1 VRDVGFALITGR
13 SRPLSHGT
21 FQHLLHHIP
30 AEDAQR
36 FYEAST
42 QQEVETLGDGPRRVG
57 VDGHNLPRYTKI
69 VPLTKGKIGSSGR
82 VLPGQDRQG

>member
-1 VRDVGFALITGR
+1 
-13 SRPLSHGT
+13 
-21 FQHLLHHIP
+21 
-30 AEDAQR
+30 
-36 FYEAST
+36 
-42 QQEVETLGDGPRRVG
+42 VETLGDGPRRVG